1 MTVELDEGLDEI
13 RHAPPGLHLLT
24 TAETETEK
32 GVKESRSQRRCPSAD
47 HAGPRVSPLQSLRQ
61 RLLQVGGGSGEGELD
76 RDAATVV
83 EDGGEVVS
91 FRGGQDG
98 QLVVGLTWSTDM
110 RRRRRRRGL
119 NRSHTHTHTQDL
131 CVNQAETDIG
141 STHRWKEPA
150 ELHGGNRTRPDWS
163 GYGNVL
169 KRRQEEER

>member
-1 MTVELDEGLDEI
+1 MKALMKSDT
-13 RHAPPGLHLLT
+13 LHLVFTSSRLQRQR
-24 TAETETEK
+24 
-32 GVKESRSQRRCPSAD
+32 KESRSQRRCPSAD

-119 NRSHTHTHTQDL
+119 NRSHTHTHTGSL
-131 CVNQAETDIG
+131 CQPGRDR
-141 STHRWKEPA
+141 HRFHSPLE
-150 ELHGGNRTRPDWS
+150 GTS
-163 GYGNVL
+163 
-169 KRRQEEER
+169 